1 MHEGQHLIDRP
12 FKENINVFIGPY
24 AGDSIN
30 PDETN
35 IFMGICQ
42 QHHAGCGGYHLPGCP
57 PHAEEIING
66 IFRFYKDVERPKYAD
81 KTEEAKLGEMLKSI
95 LNSQEG
101 K

>member
-30 PDETN
+30 PDEVN

-42 QHHAGCGGYHLPGCP
+42 QHHAGCGGIHLPGCP

-66 IFRFYKDVERPKYAD
+66 IFRFYKDVELSD
-81 KTEEAKLGEMLKSI
+81 E
-95 LNSQEG
+95 
-101 K
+101 